1 VRVTRPTRIS
11 RCNICLVAL
20 GARPY
25 DRGMRLLVPVA
36 VATML
41 AAACSDPDRDRIKK
55 TTLPTYDK
63 TSGKLTQLTYDRN
76 RNGTIDTWTD
86 MSGTKPLRSRI
97 DLDEDGKVDRWE
109 YYDESGALLKVGF
122 SRTKDEKPD
131 AWAYA
136 GADGK
141 VDRVEISS
149 TGDEHK
155 IDRWE
160 HYDPSRSVGGTPGSG
175 ALIRSEEDS
184 DGDGKPDKWEV
195 YENGTLARAELDENS
210 DGKPDRRLT
219 YHDGALI
226 LIESN
231 PDGAGGYRTRVD
243 VK

>member
-1 VRVTRPTRIS
+1 
-11 RCNICLVAL
+11 
-20 GARPY
+20 
-25 DRGMRLLVPVA
+25 MRLFVPVL
-36 VATML
+36 VTATL

-76 RNGTIDTWTD
+76 KNGIIDTWTD
-86 MSGTKPLRSRI
+86 MNGTKPLRSRI

-109 YYDESGALLKVGF
+109 YYSDNGALLKVGF
-122 SRTKDEKPD
+122 SRNKDGKPD

-136 GADGK
+136 GGDGK
-141 VDRVEISS
+141 VDRIEISS
-149 TGDEHK
+149 AGDEHK

-160 HYDPSRSVGGTPGSG
+160 HYDASQSLDAPPGSG

-184 DGDGKPDKWEV
+184 NGDGKPDKWEV
-195 YENGTLARAELDENS
+195 YEHGTLARAEFDENA

-219 YHDGALI
+219 YHDGALV
-226 LIESN
+226 LIESD
-231 PDGAGGYRTRVD
+231 PDGAGGYHKRVE